1 MSDKLYELMD
11 WPEIEAVVYS
21 EESEPRR
28 ILGPRVTEDGILIQC
43 FVPGAVQAR
52 ILLTKEKET
61 YDMVMEDEAG
71 FFAVLI
77 PGNKIPKYKVEIQ
90 DGEGNKKQFYDP
102 YAFTSKISLD
112 EEQQFCA
119 GICYDIYEKLGAHT
133 MTINGVSGV
142 YFAVWAPNAI
152 RVSVVGDFNHWDGRA
167 HQMNRLAVSGIFEIF
182 IPGIKPGALYKY
194 EIKAKGSLVYL
205 KADPYGNQAELRP
218 KTASIVAD
226 LNHYRWQDDQWL
238 KDRKRVNDEKKP
250 MLVYE
255 MHLGSWIKPE
265 EEGKLFCNYRD
276 IAPKLA
282 EYLKDMGYTH
292 VELMPVM
299 EHPFDASWGY
309 QVTGYYAPTS
319 RYGTCE
325 DFMYFMD
332 YLHQQGIGVILDWVP
347 AHFPKD
353 TPGLPNF
360 DGTCLYEHLDPR
372 QGMHPHWGTLI
383 YNYGRP
389 QVRNFLI
396 SNALFWVEKFH
407 ADGIRMDA
415 VASMLYLDYGK
426 NDGEWVPNIYGG
438 NENLEA
444 IEFLKHLNS
453 IFKKRHPDALLIAE
467 ESTAWPKITGSIE
480 DDGLGFDMKWNMGW
494 MNDFIDYM
502 KKDPLFR
509 GGAHDELTF
518 SMVYAYS
525 EKFLL
530 SLSHDEVV
538 HLKGSLLMKMPG
550 DKEQKFANLRAAYGF
565 MAVHPGKKLL
575 FMGQE
580 FAQEREWSEERS
592 LDWELLEQPEHQQ
605 FKNYVKALWNF
616 YKEQPALYEM
626 DYDTEG
632 FEWINHMESEK
643 NMLTFIRKTKKK
655 EELLVIVCNFSPL
668 SYEKYQMGVPYPG
681 KYKEIFNSDAA
692 EFGGTGV
699 RNARAKSSKRAEH
712 DERKNSIVIDVAPL
726 SVQIFSYIKEEKK
739 TTAKT
744 GAKKTVKETTSAKS
758 AEKGKTRAARA
769 EKAAESREN
778 PAVSKVRAEL
788 EQKIEEERKKELEQQ
803 ALSIAAA
810 AEAVKADAV
819 SKKETGTGAE
829 AENTGT
835 NAKSS
840 KAEAGKNDKALTAK
854 AGAKKTA
861 SKKTAGTR
869 AKKAAAKTG
878 TEKAA
883 GAKAKKAAAGT
894 AAEKVEVKA
903 EAEKTMA
910 KPENEK
916 IEAKPDA
923 KKIEAKPDAK
933 KIAAKPEAEKIEA
946 KPDAKK
952 IAAKPEA
959 EKIEAKPDAKK
970 IEAKPDAEK
979 IEARPEA
986 KKIEAKPD
994 AEKIEAKPEA
1004 KKIAAK
1010 PDAEKIEAKPEAE
1023 KIAAKPE
1030 AEKIEAKPEAEKIT
1044 AKPEAEKIA
1053 AKPEAGKTAS
1063 KKGTTRKTTG
1073 KK

>member
-923 KKIEAKPDAK
+923 KKIAAKPDAK

-1030 AEKIEAKPEAEKIT
+1030 AEKIEAKPEAEKIA

>member
-325 DFMYFMD
+325 DLMYFMD

-592 LDWELLEQPEHQQ
+592 LDWELLEQPDHQQ

-744 GAKKTVKETTSAKS
+744 GTKKTVKETTSAKS

-986 KKIEAKPD
+986 KKIEAKP
-994 AEKIEAKPEA
+994 E
-1004 KKIAAK
+1004 
-1010 PDAEKIEAKPEAE
+1010 AEKIEAKPEAE

>member
-923 KKIEAKPDAK
+923 KKIAAKPDAK
-933 KIAAKPEAEKIEA
+933 KIEAKPEAEKIEA

-979 IEARPEA
+979 IEAKPEA

>member
-592 LDWELLEQPEHQQ
+592 LDWELLEQPDHQQ

-819 SKKETGTGAE
+819 SKKETGIGAE
-829 AENTGT
+829 AENIGT

-923 KKIEAKPDAK
+923 KKIAAKPDAK
-933 KIAAKPEAEKIEA
+933 KIEAKPEAEKIEA

-1030 AEKIEAKPEAEKIT
+1030 AEKIEAKPEAEKIA

>member
-592 LDWELLEQPEHQQ
+592 LDWELLEQPDHQQ

-819 SKKETGTGAE
+819 SKKETGIGAE
-829 AENTGT
+829 AENIGT

-923 KKIEAKPDAK
+923 
-933 KIAAKPEAEKIEA
+933 EKIEA

-959 EKIEAKPDAKK
+959 EKIEAKPD
-970 IEAKPDAEK
+970 
-979 IEARPEA
+979 A

-1030 AEKIEAKPEAEKIT
+1030 AEKIAAKPEAEKIA

>member
-592 LDWELLEQPEHQQ
+592 LDWELLEQPDHQQ

-744 GAKKTVKETTSAKS
+744 GTKKTVKETTSAKS

-933 KIAAKPEAEKIEA
+933 KIEAKPEAEKIEA

-1023 KIAAKPE
+1023 KIEAKPE